1 MSVPWVDLTDPDRE
15 PTDEE
20 LEALMR
26 SVRDKAV
33 ERARLAR
40 ARFWSEVADSIA
52 RAARGETASDPSA
65 GGPEEETPRTN
76 PRRANPD

>member
-26 SVRDKAV
+26 SVRDKVV
-33 ERARLAR
+33 ERNRRTRERFLAKLK
-40 ARFWSEVADSIA
+40 DSIA
-52 RAARGETASDPSA
+52 RAARGETAPGPSA
-65 GGPEEETPRTN
+65 GRPEEETAPTN
-76 PRRANPD
+76 PRRRD

>member
-40 ARFWSEVADSIA
+40 ERFWSEVADSIA
-52 RAARGETASDPSA
+52 RAARGGTAPGPSA
-65 GGPEEETPRTN
+65 DGPEEETAPTN
-76 PRRANPD
+76 PRRRD

>member
-20 LEALMR
+20 LEALMQ
-26 SVRDKAV
+26 SVCDKVV
-33 ERARLAR
+33 ERNRR
-40 ARFWSEVADSIA
+40 VQERFWSNLTDSIA
-52 RAARGETASDPSA
+52 RAARGETVPGPSA

>member
-33 ERARLAR
+33 ERRRLAR
-40 ARFWSEVADSIA
+40 ERFMAKLMDSIA
-52 RAARGETASDPSA
+52 RAARGATASDPSA

-76 PRRANPD
+76 PRGRD